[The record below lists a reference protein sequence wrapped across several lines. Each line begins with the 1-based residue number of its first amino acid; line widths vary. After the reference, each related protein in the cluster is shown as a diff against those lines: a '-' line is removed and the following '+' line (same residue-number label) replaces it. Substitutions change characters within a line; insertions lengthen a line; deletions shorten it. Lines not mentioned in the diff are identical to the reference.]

1 MAVKRIMR
9 EIVLQIIPVMIGV
22 YLGFVV
28 SDWADARK
36 RDGQARLFV
45 ESIRSEIES
54 NREILN
60 LVRDYHLMLRDSS
73 QAYASGQGGGKPRF
87 FEGTRMMKLGNSAYQ
102 TGIQTGIINELP
114 LGKIQALNTLYTF
127 QNDYN
132 EFGTLMM
139 ASLIEKDFS
148 DDPED
153 IRKIARFLAVTMT
166 DVVIKER
173 DLLRDFDA
181 LLDSLEDR
189 P

>member
-1 MAVKRIMR
+1 MKKTFR

-36 RDGQARLFV
+36 RDGQARLFL
-45 ESIRSEIES
+45 ESLRSEIAS
-54 NREILN
+54 NRDVLEM
-60 LVRDYHLMLRDSS
+60 VQEYHLMLRDSS
-73 QAYASGQGGGKPRF
+73 QAYAAGKIKGKPRF
-87 FEGTRMMKLGNSAYQ
+87 FEGTRMMKLTSSAYQ

-114 LGKIQALNTLYTF
+114 LGKIQAVNSLYTF
-127 QNDYN
+127 QNEYN

-139 ASLIEKDFS
+139 ASLIDKDFS

-153 IRKIARFLAVTMT
+153 IRKIAQFLAVTMT

-173 DLLRDFDA
+173 DLLKGYGS
-181 LLDSLEDR
+181 LLEELEAS